1 MAGNTGMR
9 VSKYK
14 LYFETLIPVFPAIL
28 KPQPL
33 YKYNFP
39 CIGFLACTADAFK
52 TFDGK

>member
-1 MAGNTGMR
+1 MAGNIGMR
-9 VSKYK
+9 VSK
-14 LYFETLIPVFPAIL
+14 
-28 KPQPL
+28 